1 MDPMTRHISSALV
14 LILMTVATASAQEW
28 RGQGRVAGKVVDE
41 AGAPIEGVRVAA
53 TLPTSENR
61 GPNPQTTNAKGD
73 WSIGGIA
80 GGRWMLEFTKDGYV
94 KHIQPVVVS
103 ESARMAPAT
112 IVLEKA
118 EVVVDPNDVIRE
130 RLIVAADLMASR
142 KFAEARAVYEDLS
155 REFPNVIQFKPLL
168 ARAHHGEGN
177 TTRAIE
183 LLKEAV
189 AADPSQVEVQVL
201 LGTLLIGANR
211 IEEGQTVL
219 ASIDAS
225 KITDPTVFVN
235 IGINLIND
243 KQPAD
248 AIVWLTKGVTT
259 FPKDPTAYY
268 YRGVTHLSMGNTA
281 GAKSDLETFIK
292 LAPADAPEL
301 AAAKQILETIKGQ

>member
-1 MDPMTRHISSALV
+1 MTRHISSALIV
-14 LILMTVATASAQEW
+14 ILMTAGVAGAQEW

-53 TLPTSENR
+53 TLPASENR
-61 GPNPQTTNAKGD
+61 GPSPQTTNASGD

-80 GGRWMLEFTKDGYV
+80 GGRWLLEFTKDGYIT
-94 KHIQPVVVS
+94 HQQPVVIS

-130 RLIVAADLMASR
+130 QLIVAADLMTTR
-142 KFAEARAVYEDLS
+142 KFAEALAIYEDLS
-155 REFPNVIQFKPLL
+155 RQFPTVIQFKPLL
-168 ARAHHGEGN
+168 ARAHHAEGN

-189 AADPSQVEVQVL
+189 TDDPSQIEVQVL
-201 LGTLLIGANR
+201 LGTLLIGADR
-211 IEEGQTVL
+211 MDEGQAVL

-225 KITDPTVFVN
+225 RIADPTVFVN

-243 KQPAD
+243 KQPAE

-281 GAKSDLETFIK
+281 GAKTDLETFVK
-292 LAPADAPEL
+292 LAPATAPEL
-301 AAAKQILETIKGQ
+301 ATAKQILETIK

>member
-1 MDPMTRHISSALV
+1 MTRHISSALIV
-14 LILMTVATASAQEW
+14 ILMTAGVAGAQEW

-53 TLPTSENR
+53 TLPASENR
-61 GPNPQTTNAKGD
+61 GPSAQTTNARGD

-80 GGRWMLEFTKDGYV
+80 GGRWVLEFTKDGYIT
-94 KHIQPVVVS
+94 HQQPVVIS

-118 EVVVDPNDVIRE
+118 EVVVDPNEVIRE
-130 RLIVAADLMASR
+130 RLIVAADLMTTR
-142 KFAEARAVYEDLS
+142 KFAEARAIYEDLS
-155 REFPNVIQFKPLL
+155 RQFPTVIQFKPLL
-168 ARAHHGEGN
+168 ARAHHAEGN

-189 AADPSQVEVQVL
+189 TDDPSQIEVQVL
-201 LGTLLIGANR
+201 LGTLLIGADR
-211 IEEGQTVL
+211 MAEGQAVL

-225 KITDPTVFVN
+225 RIADPTVFVN

-243 KQPAD
+243 KQPAE

-281 GAKSDLETFIK
+281 GAKTDLETFVK
-292 LAPADAPEL
+292 LAPANAPEL
-301 AAAKQILETIKGQ
+301 AAAKQILETIK

>member
-1 MDPMTRHISSALV
+1 MDPMTRNLCSALV
-14 LILMTVATASAQEW
+14 VMLMTAGVAGAQEW

-41 AGAPIEGVRVAA
+41 AGAPIEGVRVVA
-53 TLPTSENR
+53 TLPASENR
-61 GPNPQTTNAKGD
+61 GPNPQTTNARGD

-80 GGRWMLEFTKDGYV
+80 GGRWMLEFTKDGYIT
-94 KHIQPVVVS
+94 HQQPVVIS
-103 ESARMAPAT
+103 ESVRMAPAT

-130 RLIVAADLMASR
+130 RLTVAAGLMTSR
-142 KFAEARAVYEDLS
+142 KFAEARAIYEDLL
-155 REFPNVIQFKPLL
+155 REFPTVIQFKPLL

-183 LLKEAV
+183 LLQEVV

-201 LGTLLIGANR
+201 LGTLLIGADR
-211 IEEGQTVL
+211 MAEGQAVL

-243 KQPAD
+243 KQPAE

-281 GAKSDLETFIK
+281 GAKTDLEMFVK
-292 LAPADAPEL
+292 LAPATAPEL
-301 AAAKQILETIKGQ
+301 AAAKQILETIK